1 LASAEVGSDGVVA
14 QGIGATR
21 RSIDALIDV
30 HATTAGVGR
39 IAIAGVALTC
49 VTTKGIGTATVGSTY
64 IAIAFVNVGTTGQ
77 RVAFVAFIAKASVC
91 IRLTKRIWAASN
103 LSISKTFAQLIVWAG
118 KVIETRLMIA
128 NFGTNVAARAD
139 DIRGM
144 EQSDP

>member
-77 RVAFVAFIAKASVC
+77 RVAFIAKASVC